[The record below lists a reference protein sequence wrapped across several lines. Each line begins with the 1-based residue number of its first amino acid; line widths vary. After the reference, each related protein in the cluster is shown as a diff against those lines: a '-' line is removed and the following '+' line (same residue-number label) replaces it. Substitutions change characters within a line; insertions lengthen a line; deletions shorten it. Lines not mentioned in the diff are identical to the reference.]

1 MPDRPCAVVAGAPA
15 RKLAGAAMALA
26 VVAAVLAYA
35 PLAQSAPDV
44 FRVEPG
50 MTSVEFGVSHLG
62 ISRQRGT
69 FDQTWGR
76 IELDGSRS
84 TGRIDFVVDAASVN
98 TGWSVRDAFIRGE
111 DMFDVEQHPV
121 MRFRSTRLD
130 FDAGVLQRIDGDL
143 TLHGIT
149 REVTFA
155 VTRLDCGTDPATG
168 RAGCGAEATGTIRRS
183 DFGMSYALPLIGD
196 EIDLRFL
203 VTAFAVPLRGEADTF

>member
-1 MPDRPCAVVAGAPA
+1 MPDRPCLVIAGTPARSVAGSGWPM
-15 RKLAGAAMALA
+15 AAM
-26 VVAAVLAYA
+26 VAVLAWA
-35 PLAQSAPDV
+35 SPAQSAPDIY
-44 FRVEPG
+44 RVEPG

-76 IELDGSRS
+76 IELDGTRAS
-84 TGRIDFVVDAASVN
+84 GRIDFVVDAASVN

-111 DMFDVEQHPV
+111 DMFDVEQYPV

-130 FDAGVLQRIDGDL
+130 FDAGRLRRIEGDL

-168 RAGCGAEATGTIRRS
+168 RAGCGAEASGTIKRS
-183 DFGMSYALPLIGD
+183 DYGMSYALPLIGD

>member
-1 MPDRPCAVVAGAPA
+1 VVASI
-15 RKLAGAAMALA
+15 AML
-26 VVAAVLAYA
+26 AAVLAFA
-35 PLAQSAPDV
+35 PVVMGAPDV
-44 FRVEPG
+44 YRVEPG

-76 IELDGSRS
+76 IELDGPSA
-84 TGRIDFVVDAASVN
+84 TGSIDFVVDAASVN

-111 DMFDVEQHPV
+111 DMFDVEQFPV

-130 FDAGVLQRIDGDL
+130 FDAGRLRAIDGDL
-143 TLHGIT
+143 TLHGVT
-149 REVTFA
+149 REVAFA
-155 VTRLDCGTDPATG
+155 VTRLDCGSDPATG

-183 DFGMSYALPLIGD
+183 DYGMNYAPGLIGD

-203 VTAFAVPLRGEADTF
+203 VTAFAVPPRGEADTY